1 MNTGSESPSG
11 RRVRVPVPPARW
23 PTQEEAAASVLFSPL
38 AVGAFETRTRTWVP
52 AMVPW
57 RATEDGFVTRAVRDW
72 YGRFADG
79 RPGVLV
85 LEATGIRDVPSGPLL
100 RIGHER
106 FVPGLRELVEV
117 VRARSHGET
126 RILIQIIDFL
136 RIRRR
141 PEKARYLEEFLP
153 LRSTHR
159 EGLER
164 LGHVHAARGDERAMR
179 AALAALPHS
188 ELLALLSPREAEDLE
203 YGHRQRVTDVDEPEV
218 EELPRVLPGLFAR
231 AAERARAAGLDGVE
245 LHFAHAYTLASF
257 LSATNTRADGY
268 GGAPEHRVR
277 LPLEVLA
284 AVRAA
289 VGRDYTVGLRYLGD
303 EGIAGGSTLA
313 DAVRFGVDFARAGA
327 DFLSLS
333 RGGKFDD
340 AKQPKVGAAAYPY
353 TGPSGLDCMPTVYV
367 PGGPFGRN
375 LHQARAV
382 RAAVRAA
389 GFTTPVVACGGIN
402 SFELAE
408 GALRDGTCDLV
419 GAARQSLADPDWWRK
434 LELGRGAEIRRCLYT
449 NYCEGL
455 DQKHV
460 EVTCQLWDRDF
471 ELPDAGAQPGAPP
484 GRTQDGK
491 RRLEPPG
498 WSAAD
503 A

>member
-1 MNTGSESPSG
+1 MGEGSEPPSAK
-11 RRVRVPVPPARW
+11 RVRASVPPARW
-23 PTQEEAAASVLFSPL
+23 PTRAEAAASVLFSPIR
-38 AVGAFETRTRTWVP
+38 VGAFTARTRTWVP

-57 RATEDGFVTRAVRDW
+57 RATEDGLVTREVRDW

-85 LEATGIRDVPSGPLL
+85 IEATGIRDVPSGPLL

-117 VRARSHGET
+117 VRARSDGQT
-126 RILIQIIDFL
+126 RLLIQVIDFL

-141 PEKARYLEEFLP
+141 PSKERYLGEFLA
-153 LRSTHR
+153 LRAAHR

-164 LGHVHAARGDERAMR
+164 LGHGDAARGDERAVR
-179 AALAALPHS
+179 AALAALPHA

-203 YGHRQRVTDVDEPEV
+203 YGHRQRVTDVDEPEI

-231 AAERARAAGLDGVE
+231 AAERAHAAGFDGVE

-268 GGAPEHRVR
+268 GTTLAGRVR

-289 VGRDYTVGLRYLGD
+289 VGRDFTVGLRYLGD
-303 EGIAGGSTLA
+303 EGIAGGSTLD

-382 RAAVRAA
+382 RAAVHAA
-389 GFTTPVVACGGIN
+389 GFATPVVACGGVN

-434 LELGRGAEIRRCLYT
+434 MELGRGAEIRRCLYT

-471 ELPDAGAQPGAPP
+471 DGADAGAEPATPP
-484 GRTQDGK
+484 RRTQDGK
-491 RRLEPPG
+491 RRLEPPAWDERG
-498 WSAAD
+498 
-503 A
+503 